1 MNHEKSKDHALIKQ
15 EQTLK
20 SVCSSFIDAKEKGS
34 NIEKR
39 LIISFVRGIMNSL

>member
-1 MNHEKSKDHALIKQ
+1 MNKSKGHTFIKQ

-39 LIISFVRGIMNSL
+39 LIIPFTRCIMNSL